1 MVTAPYVLTLT
12 NGVMSMNGQQ
22 RCKSCGEPLPH
33 KAKQCS
39 RCGAPAPSGGFGG
52 LGKLVGGAL
61 DMAKEMSGQTADE
74 HGGGY
79 GYQQSGG
86 GALQTMTFQSK
97 HECEQWRYQMG
108 PNVQIVNV
116 QKNKQH
122 DMFGSKRKTYVVT
135 YRTYGQQAPP
145 QQQPSQ
151 QPMPPQ
157 APPQQVPQHTAASS
171 DVTEQIK
178 KLAELHDQGIL
189 TDEEF
194 QTKKKELLAKL

>member
-1 MVTAPYVLTLT
+1 
-12 NGVMSMNGQQ
+12 MNGYD
-22 RCKSCGEPLPH
+22 RCKKCGEPLPH
-33 KAKQCS
+33 KAKHCS
-39 RCGAPAPSGGFGG
+39 RCGAPTSSGGFGG
-52 LGKLVGGAL
+52 LGKLVGDAF
-61 DMAKEMSGQTADE
+61 DMAKDMSGMDHE
-74 HGGGY
+74 HRQEY

-97 HECEQWRYQMG
+97 HDCERWRYQMG

-122 DMFGSKRKTYVVT
+122 DMFGGKRKTYVVT
-135 YRTYGQQAPP
+135 YRTYGQQAPS
-145 QQQPSQ
+145 QQPSQ
-151 QPMPPQ
+151 QPMPSQ
-157 APPQQVPQHTAASS
+157 APPQQAPQSAGASS

-194 QTKKKELLAKL
+194 ETKKKELLARL